1 MEKEKRLSVRPIMLG
16 LAAGSLWFAMPITES
31 VAAVF
36 ATARMQHSHSQ
47 PLKGTPQK

>member
-1 MEKEKRLSVRPIMLG
+1 MLNPLCAALFFFA

-36 ATARMQHSHSQ
+36 ATARMQHSHNQ
-47 PLKGTPQK
+47 PPKGTPQK